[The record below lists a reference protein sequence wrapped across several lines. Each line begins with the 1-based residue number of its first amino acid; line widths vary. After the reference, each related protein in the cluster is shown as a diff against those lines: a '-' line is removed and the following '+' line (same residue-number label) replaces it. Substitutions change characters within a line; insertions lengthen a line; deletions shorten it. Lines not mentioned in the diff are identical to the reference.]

1 AEYLLKDS
9 ASTVC
14 FVSDD
19 KQAAKILEAKP
30 NCPSLVHVI
39 VFEPGEAKGV
49 TPYEAI
55 LDAGRKAQAKDPAGF
70 DRRADA
76 RKPED
81 LATLIYTSG
90 TTGEPKGAML
100 TQDNFVSNFVAGTQL
115 MPLSSDDV
123 ALSFLPLSHVFERT
137 IEYCYFHKG
146 VTIAYA
152 ESIEKLGAN
161 LKEVNPTVFGAVPR
175 VYEKVYAKIQ
185 DGLEKKTPAQKK
197 IFLAAIETGKEILA
211 LRAQKKTPGAVLA
224 FKSFV
229 FERLV
234 YNKIRAAL
242 GTRFRYAISG
252 GAPLAKDL
260 AEFFWAVGV
269 EIYEGYGLTETSP
282 VISLNC
288 PSAWRLGSV
297 GRILPGVDVKIAPD
311 GEILARG
318 PNIMKGYLNKPQATK
333 EAIDDDG
340 WFHTGDIGV
349 IDEDGFLKITDRK
362 KELLVNANGK
372 NIPPAPIESFLKGD
386 PFIAQPICIGD
397 RRKFLSVLI
406 VPNFD
411 KLKEWAHQ
419 NGLGGKTMDEL
430 ANDPK
435 VRELFQKTI
444 DRWNHGKPHEQVI
457 VKFSLLTNDLSIEG
471 GELTPTLK
479 VKRRVIDTK
488 YKDEIDSMYA
498 GSKD

>member
-1 AEYLLKDS
+1 
-9 ASTVC
+9 
-14 FVSDD
+14 
-19 KQAAKILEAKP
+19 
-30 NCPSLVHVI
+30 VHVI

-197 IFLAAIETGKEILA
+197 IFMAAIETGKEILA
-211 LRAQKKTPGAVLA
+211 LGPKPGAVLA

-234 YNKIRAAL
+234 YNKIRAASEPSTCHL
-242 GTRFRYAISG
+242 GR
-252 GAPLAKDL
+252 AKGSRRVL
-260 AEFFWAVGV
+260 LAVGV

-282 VISLNC
+282 VITLTG

-318 PNIMKGYLNKPQATK
+318 PNIMKGYLNKAQATK

-340 WFHTGDIGV
+340 WFHTGDIGE
-349 IDEDGFLKITDRK
+349 IDSEGCLRITDRK

-411 KLKEWAHQ
+411 KLKE
-419 NGLGGKTMDEL
+419 GPSGKDS
-430 ANDPK
+430 AA
-435 VRELFQKTI
+435 R
-444 DRWNHGKPHEQVI
+444 RWTSSP
-457 VKFSLLTNDLSIEG
+457 T
-471 GELTPTLK
+471 TPGCASCS
-479 VKRRVIDTK
+479 RRRST
-488 YKDEIDSMYA
+488 A
-498 GSKD
+498 GTTASRTSR